1 MSGLAAWLMGL
12 IGPLVIQALLALGV
26 GVLTVVGFD
35 AAFGQLTGWITTSI
49 SGLPADMTNIL
60 AMGGVFQGV
69 SYILGAVSAR
79 VTLAGI
85 GGAKRFFLK

>member
-1 MSGLAAWLMGL
+1 MTGIAAWLMSL
-12 IGPLVIQALLALGV
+12 AGPLLIQAMVSVGV

-35 AAFGQLTGWITTSI
+35 AAFSQLVSWIATGV
-49 SGLPADMTNIL
+49 SGLPSDMANVL

-79 VTLAGI
+79 VAMI
-85 GGAKRFFLK
+85 GFGAAKRFFIK

>member
-1 MSGLAAWLMGL
+1 MTGLAAWLMSL
-12 IGPLVIQALLALGV
+12 AGPLLIQALVSLGV

-35 AAFGQLTGWITTSI
+35 AAFSQLVSWITTGV
-49 SGLPADMTNIL
+49 SGIPADMANVL

-79 VTLAGI
+79 VAMI
-85 GGAKRFFLK
+85 GFGTAKRFFLK

>member
-1 MSGLAAWLMGL
+1 MTGLAAWLMSL
-12 IGPLVIQALLALGV
+12 AGPLLIQALVSLGV

-35 AAFGQLTGWITTSI
+35 AAFSQLVNWITTGV
-49 SGLPADMTNIL
+49 SGIPADMANVL

-79 VTLAGI
+79 VAMI
-85 GGAKRFFLK
+85 GFGAAKRFFLK